1 MVLPDLLPY
10 RSRQLS
16 IRGVSE
22 AHPVVAAYDP
32 HFGELVRV
40 WNGQAAQPNGIEQ
53 LKDRRIRADSQ
64 GQREDANQRESRTS
78 AQQAGAVAQVP
89 PDALDPSEAIHAA
102 NPLSATWC
110 PKGCHL
116 FVTQRHHRIDL

>member
-22 AHPVVAAYDP
+22 AHAVVAAYNP
-32 HFGELVRV
+32 HFGEFVRV
-40 WNGQAAQPNGIEQ
+40 WDWQAAQPNGIEQ
-53 LKDRRIRADSQ
+53 LKDGCIRADSQ

-78 AQQAGAVAQVP
+78 AEQSGAVAQVP

-102 NPLSATWC
+102 NLLSPAC
-110 PKGCHL
+110 VPEGP
-116 FVTQRHHRIDL
+116 